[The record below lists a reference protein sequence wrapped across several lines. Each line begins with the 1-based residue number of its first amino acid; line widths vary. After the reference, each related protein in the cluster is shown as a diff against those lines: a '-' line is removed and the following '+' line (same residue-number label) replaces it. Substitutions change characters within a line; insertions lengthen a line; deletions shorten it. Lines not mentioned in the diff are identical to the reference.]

1 VVACIV
7 VEVCTIFDILVL
19 LEHYMFLLNCIKE
32 FYVKGLFFLLAT
44 NLDIIV
50 YILGFDDAYNI
61 DIYLSL
67 IFFSCFENWDM
78 SSLFSGLLMHVCYL
92 DCRWCHCCK
101 SYKFVHLINVVL
113 VYCKS
118 QAHHLKF
125 GLSQY
130 VSIILCQTLII
141 VPIYD

>member
-1 VVACIV
+1 
-7 VEVCTIFDILVL
+7 
-19 LEHYMFLLNCIKE
+19 MSRS
-32 FYVKGLFFLLAT
+32 FFLLAT

-50 YILGFDDAYNI
+50 YILDFDDAYNI

-67 IFFSCFENWDM
+67 IFFSCFENWDV
-78 SSLFSGLLMHVCYL
+78 SLLFSGLLMHVCYL

-101 SYKFVHLINVVL
+101 SYKFLHLINEVL

-118 QAHHLKF
+118 QAHHLEF
-125 GLSQY
+125 GSPQY

-141 VPIYD
+141 VLIYD